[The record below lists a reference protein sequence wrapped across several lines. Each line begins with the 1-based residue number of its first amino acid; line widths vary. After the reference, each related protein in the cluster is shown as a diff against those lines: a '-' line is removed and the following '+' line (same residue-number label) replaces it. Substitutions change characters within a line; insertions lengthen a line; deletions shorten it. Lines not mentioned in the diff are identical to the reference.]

1 MPSFSVICPAFN
13 ASSTIEEAI
22 ISVIAQL
29 RPEDE
34 LIVVDD
40 GSIDGTSEIVSNL
53 EGRHK
58 CIRLIKS
65 NHSGPGAARNIAI
78 KNAKNSWLCFIDSD
92 DIWYDNK
99 IKAVSQLIAEDSR
112 VNFIC
117 HSEYHVNGHEKFLVN
132 YSLAYNQQI
141 NLSEQL
147 YMRNLF
153 STSAVSC
160 RRDLV
165 LNSGMFDET
174 LMNAQDYEL
183 WLRMSPLIRLAFI
196 PEPYGEYRFREG
208 NITSKPVR
216 QKLSNTVKIA
226 MKYSGYAPWYL
237 VTIRFGKLLFQ
248 YLKSFL
254 QKQQP

>member
-22 ISVIAQL
+22 MSVIVQL
-29 RPEDE
+29 RPDDE
-34 LIVVDD
+34 LIIVDD
-40 GSIDGTSEIVSNL
+40 GSIDGTCEIVSRL
-53 EGRHK
+53 EGRHE
-58 CIRLIKS
+58 CIQFIRSSHL
-65 NHSGPGAARNIAI
+65 GPGAARNIAI
-78 KNAKNSWLCFIDSD
+78 QSAKNPWLCFIDSD
-92 DIWYDNK
+92 DIWYEGKLD
-99 IKAVSQLIAEDSR
+99 AVAQVIAEYSS

-117 HSEYHVNGHEKFLVN
+117 HSEYHVHGHERCLVN
-132 YSLAYNQQI
+132 YSLAYNKQI
-141 NLSEQL
+141 NVSEQL

-165 LNSGMFDET
+165 LKSGMFDET

-183 WLRMSPLIRLAFI
+183 WLRMSPLMRLRFI
-196 PEPYGEYRFREG
+196 PEPHGEYRLTEG
-208 NITSKPVR
+208 NITSTPVR

-226 MKYSGYAPWYL
+226 IKYSSYAPWYL
-237 VTIRFGKLLFQ
+237 VILRFSKLLFQ

-254 QKQQP
+254 KK